1 MNIILVLI
9 SILNLNE
16 YLSSKRKMHLLN
28 IVTVWLLIIL
38 NIFGYNENVSNI
50 ITTLLESY
58 IFIKIIIYI
67 SSIKFKRKNS

>member
-28 IVTVWLLIIL
+28 IVAVWLLIIF